1 MIKLNDLSIGYFGE
15 VILEHINVEFDDGLI
30 YGILAKSGAGK
41 TTLLKTIAGL
51 IPPVRGHVSIDGVCY
66 RTSRRNPVYM
76 MHQRYCNFNWLTC
89 LENVLIAQR
98 DKRKRYTTESRDN
111 AYTALCQVGLDDCK
125 DKWPSQLSGGMQQR
139 LALARTLY
147 VKPRYLLMDE
157 PLSALDYKTRSTMQ
171 RLILDVHAGTGN
183 TIIMVTHSQDEAF
196 KMCDH
201 IIELEM
207 KGVVV
212 NHGRTA

>member
-1 MIKLNDLSIGYFGE
+1 MIQLNNLSIGYGG
-15 VILEHINVEFDDGLI
+15 VAIVDDLNLSFEDGKV

-51 IPPVRGHVSIDGVCY
+51 LPPVKGHVSIDGVHY

-98 DKRKRYTTESRDN
+98 DKRKRYTDESRAD
-111 AYTALCQVGLDDCK
+111 AYLALCQVGLDSCK

-147 VKPRYLLMDE
+147 VKPKYLLMDE
-157 PLSALDYKTRSTMQ
+157 PLSALDDKTRSEMQ
-171 RLILDVHAGTGN
+171 SLILDIHRKTQN
-183 TIIMVTHSQDEAF
+183 TILMVTHSQDEAS
-196 KMCDH
+196 KMCDQ
-201 IIELEM
+201 IIRI
-207 KGVVV
+207 GG
-212 NHGRTA
+212 N